1 MTWTDFYAAVLPP
14 LVVALLAVIS
24 AVAGLAVAY
33 LRALQ
38 RKYDESMDRQALHS
52 ALNTGVKAELEID
65 PAAPDKKI
73 ALAAAKYVLDKGAPD
88 AVRAFGLS
96 GSDLTRLVVSKV
108 GDERAKRA
116 SEMKPC

>member
-1 MTWTDFYAAVLPP
+1 MTWVDFWAAVLPP

-33 LRALQ
+33 LRAMQ

-52 ALNTGVKAELEID
+52 AVTTGVKAELEID
-65 PAAPDKKI
+65 PAAPDKQI
-73 ALAAAKYVLDKGAPD
+73 AAAAARYVIDKGAPD

-96 GSDLTRLVVSKV
+96 VSDLTRLVVSKV
-108 GDERAKRA
+108 GEERGRLTKP
-116 SEMKPC
+116 KPC